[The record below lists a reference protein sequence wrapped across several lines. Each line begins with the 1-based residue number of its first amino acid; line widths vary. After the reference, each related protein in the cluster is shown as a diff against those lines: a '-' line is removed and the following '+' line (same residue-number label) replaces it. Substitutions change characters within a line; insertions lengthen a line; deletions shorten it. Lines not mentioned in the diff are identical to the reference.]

1 MKNMIKTA
9 VVGAVAAAFVA
20 SVAVASQQATG
31 QQDPPRQKVEQGRRG
46 GPGGPGGPGRGF
58 GGPMFADLTDQQREQ
73 IKAIHDAE
81 REGQQGPPADAKL
94 RQQLELELLADA
106 PNDQAIETLK
116 QQIASAELEHLTR
129 HIAVQKQIAQVLTP
143 EQRAKARERLAQ
155 APADG
160 RGGPGRGRRGGG
172 GFGVGPRH

>member
-20 SVAVASQQATG
+20 SVAVASQQASG
-31 QQDPPRQKVEQGRRG
+31 QQDPQQQRVQQGRRG
-46 GPGGPGGPGRGF
+46 GPGGPGGPGR

-94 RQQLELELLADA
+94 RQQLELELLADT
-106 PNDQAIETLK
+106 PNDQTIETLK
-116 QQIASAELEHLTR
+116 QQIVAAQLENLSR
-129 HIAVQKQIAQVLTP
+129 HIAVQKQIGQVLTA
-143 EQRAKARERLAQ
+143 EQRAKARERMAQ
-155 APADG
+155 APD
-160 RGGPGRGRRGGG
+160 GPGRGRRGGF
-172 GFGVGPRH
+172 GFGPRH